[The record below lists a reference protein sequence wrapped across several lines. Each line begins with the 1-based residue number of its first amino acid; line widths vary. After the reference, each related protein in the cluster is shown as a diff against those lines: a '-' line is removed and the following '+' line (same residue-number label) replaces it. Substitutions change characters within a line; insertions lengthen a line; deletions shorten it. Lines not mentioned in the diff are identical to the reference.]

1 MIPGTGSKGRYGSAI
16 VNLGDINSDGFEGEQ
31 LRWTLVSLTTDY
43 CQLASWGLFREG
55 GGGLINNLVRD
66 RMRGG

>member
-31 LRWTLVSLTTDY
+31 LRSTLVSLTTDY
-43 CQLASWGLFREG
+43 CQLASWGFFRK
-55 GGGLINNLVRD
+55 GGLINNLGRD